1 MKKEWG
7 PIKNIIRN
15 RIFTVT
21 CQPLFFRGEI
31 LMKNKTN
38 KVARKITAL
47 LAGVMISG
55 QLATPGAAIL
65 AHAESGTVD
74 YSLEQD
80 VSAGLIGP
88 GGAFV
93 AEGGAGESGGSTTAV
108 TSGTIITGYE
118 MVITSDNKY
127 YARVTSAVD
136 KLVKAP
142 QVSNGKK
149 YTTWTT
155 VCPYTNSSTKTDL
168 TVSINMSLRDVG
180 NYRSEEEL
188 LKNAVFHISGTHRG
202 KKVDRYISYCSQL
215 KNLREYL
222 QKAKYAQLQIY
233 CRTSKTLHGHYM
245 YALDSTH
252 VLIWT
257 DEMGRIAV
265 AANSEV
271 GQMYNWATVKI
282 TNVKPLNPNAP
293 GTNNYDISGKVIF
306 VK

>member
-1 MKKEWG
+1 
-7 PIKNIIRN
+7 
-15 RIFTVT
+15 
-21 CQPLFFRGEI
+21 
-31 LMKNKTN
+31 MKNKTN

-80 VSAGLIGP
+80 VLAGLIGP

-108 TSGTIITGYE
+108 TSGTITTGFDL
-118 MVITSDNKY
+118 VITSNNKY
-127 YARVTSAVD
+127 YASVTNAVD

-155 VCPYTNSSTKTDL
+155 VLPYTNSSTKTDL
-168 TVSINMSLRDVG
+168 TISVNMSLRDVG
-180 NYRSEEEL
+180 NYRSEAEL

-202 KKVDRYISYCSQL
+202 KKVDRYVSYRSEV
-215 KNLREYL
+215 KNLREAV
-222 QKAKYAQLQIY
+222 QRAKAAQVQLY
-233 CRTSKTLHGHYM
+233 CKSGKALHGDYM
-245 YALDSTH
+245 MVIDGY
-252 VLIWT
+252 VLVWT
-257 DEMGRIAV
+257 DELGRIAV
-265 AANSEV
+265 RTNQKLDLPYNGNGEV
-271 GQMYNWATVKI
+271 RVKI
-282 TNVKPLNPNAP
+282 TNLKAVDPYAS
-293 GTNNYDISGKVIF
+293 GTYNYVCDLSGKITV